1 MKCHG
6 SEGSPPIAPGT
17 LRRMKT
23 DSPSVQDLLRLG
35 VTVDALIRRLGARA
49 PALVLASRAE
59 LDALR
64 GLVAAGETSGAQASE
79 HLARLDNL
87 LRDAIAVGAEC
98 AATLADRM
106 AQIEELA
113 LDNVNDRFA
122 SARAATLSGR
132 LAALSAPAW

>member
-1 MKCHG
+1 M
-6 SEGSPPIAPGT
+6 E
-17 LRRMKT
+17 T

-35 VTVDALIRRLGARA
+35 ATVDALIGRLGARA

-64 GLVAAGETSGAQASE
+64 ALVAAGEASGPQASG
-79 HLARLDNL
+79 HLARLDDL
-87 LRDAIAVGAEC
+87 LREAIALSAEC

-106 AQIEELA
+106 AQIEEFA
-113 LDNVNDRFA
+113 LDNVTDRFA